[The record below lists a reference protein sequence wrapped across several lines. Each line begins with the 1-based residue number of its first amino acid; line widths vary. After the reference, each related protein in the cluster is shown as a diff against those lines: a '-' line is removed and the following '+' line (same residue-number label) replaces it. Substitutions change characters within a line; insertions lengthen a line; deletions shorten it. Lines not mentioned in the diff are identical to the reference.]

1 MAEYRNGLYYESKD
15 IRNWVLERN
24 IGEYVGYRPSFL
36 INGGLAVGMP
46 YAVETEF
53 VPHTLAEKGRSGFH
67 LGLFFNKGDNPKLRV
82 LRKEG
87 GLFGYTH
94 EVLNNDYDPL
104 SRSANILESF
114 YDYDSTED
122 LREKLDKYPMAYS
135 WGLEGLHPYSKQ
147 NFDVDEDYNGQRSD
161 LLYDDYRDYIRTIF
175 TNGLSFDK
183 SLGERYLNDRLYV
196 SGFNREDTA
205 PSVQDFIEEKSGY
218 ITDDVETLKN
228 IEDTRTG
235 FIGRIMLD
243 EAKIKQIN
251 GINERLAYN
260 EGNFEHT
267 PITFDNDL
275 MLGLGTE
282 NTDDYRLGI
291 SAYNDTKVE
300 FRQFIDDADSVLGT
314 LDYTKDSFQQ
324 DLLRK
329 HIRRNRFN
337 SFVDNKGPYVEY
349 YNVFDYTSHL
359 DLDENGSID
368 QSEEGLSN
376 NLTIQ
381 NKNVLGDSVEGFF
394 KGAGIFDGTVSQNEH
409 YDERDIQYAGERN
422 ILSEKISYDGAEYIG
437 ADAGSGFSTQPKSL
451 LSKTKALFDQHKI
464 KTLIGRFHTSNDDR
478 NAKNSS
484 AVQTALDP
492 TYGISHGRNLLKLN
506 KTYENGYENPYC
518 RVWTYHHQY
527 SKMTDLIRPFVDEG
541 GNFMPLDALQ
551 TNYPGRPILRNPG
564 NASWAEKTVLNKNGM
579 VNIAPTTKI
588 GKSDA
593 ERVKAKQC
601 MFSIENLAWKGVNK
615 DKSVIDEGEIGPLG
629 GRIMWFPPYNLSFN
643 ESVSVSWGS
652 NDFIG
657 RGERIYSYTNTER
670 TGTLSF
676 TILADHPSILDYWRK
691 EKYGDGPGDEEG
703 DQKVLRFF
711 AGCDTLEAPNA
722 TSEGIS
728 GVKDIEYSLEKKE
741 TTVNN
746 PEKPQENTDPEPQDN
761 TNEKIEPTP
770 PDEFTKDNSI
780 SFYVYFPNNLSGVD
794 FMSNPKVIV
803 NYLVNGRNGFEFTPN
818 LDGDPEHHILP
829 TEKEVIGDWSDNIA
843 MLTNGPGYEMGRSE
857 GSGLTETDTI
867 NEVTTHNK
875 KPSNVKGKNFLWGY
889 GIDKVY
895 VTQTLCGPNS
905 SVKLGGNGSFRIFPK
920 NYVDNTDHKLNAE
933 PNKYDESCGYSFAD
947 VAVALTTDYR
957 YSGKGENQERVNKIK
972 EILGIQDSNVRNQ
985 GRKYYFAIGGGASVH
1000 GYGTSNDKLSRNRG
1014 LFLKTWLEYCFGK
1027 LNLQVDYDEE
1037 SKVEIKTGIS
1047 GGENNLD
1054 INSESAKRGRYA
1066 KAVIYWS
1073 DEDVKD
1079 ATDADT
1085 EYVEGDTNED
1095 TITIKEK
1102 TEAAEQEV
1110 GANGIEPTETT
1121 TSLGTTILRDFSS
1134 TRYRDEEEFF
1144 SMVKESD
1151 PVLYKEITN
1160 KVKYFDPVYH
1170 SITPEGFNLR
1180 LAFLHQCTRQGPTMS
1195 SSDISQNNGINKAGY
1210 AGNLSFGRAPVCV
1223 LRLGDFFNTRIIINS
1238 VSIQYETGQWD
1249 LNPEGIGVQPMLAN
1263 VTLGFVF
1270 QGGSSLGGPIQRL
1283 QNAVSFNYYANQE
1296 VYDDRSDVA
1305 VYENGELSKASY
1317 VWVPGFG
1324 GGNIG
1329 DVASVMDMA
1338 KQNGE
1343 KKSYQRQ
1350 LDGENSTSQT
1360 VTDELYMTR
1369 KEKVHF
1375 EQQQGVKEG
1384 TEIINNLGQ

>member
-94 EVLNNDYDPL
+94 EVLNNDNDPL

-122 LREKLDKYPMAYS
+122 LRERLDKYPMAYS
-135 WGLEGLHPYSKQ
+135 WGVEGLHAYSKQ

-161 LLYDDYRDYIRTIF
+161 LLYDDYRDYVRTIF
-175 TNGLSFDK
+175 TDGLSFDK
-183 SLGERYLNDRLYV
+183 SLGERYLSNRLYV
-196 SGFNREDTA
+196 NGFNREDTA

-218 ITDDVETLKN
+218 ITDDVEALKN
-228 IEDTRTG
+228 IEDTRVG

-251 GINERLAYN
+251 GINDRLAYN

-267 PITFDNDL
+267 PITFDSDL

-282 NTDDYRLGI
+282 NVDDYRFGI

-300 FRQFIDDADSVLGT
+300 FRKFIDDADSVLST

-337 SFVDNKGPYVEY
+337 SFVDNKGPYAEY

-359 DLDENGSID
+359 DLDENDSID

-376 NLTIQ
+376 SLTIE
-381 NKNVLGDSVEGFF
+381 NKNLLGDSVEGFF
-394 KGAGIFDGTVSQNEH
+394 RGAGIFDGTVSQNEH

-422 ILSEKISYDGAEYIG
+422 ILSEKISYDGIEYIG
-437 ADAGSGFSTQPKSL
+437 ADAGSGFSTGPKSL
-451 LSKTKALFDQHKI
+451 LSKTKALFDSHKI

-484 AVQTALDP
+484 AIQTALDP

-541 GNFMPLDALQ
+541 GNFLSLDALQ
-551 TNYPGRPILRNPG
+551 TTYPGRPILADPG
-564 NASWAEKTVLNKNGM
+564 RASWAEKTVLNKNGM
-579 VNIAPTTKI
+579 VNIAPTKI

-615 DKSVIDEGEIGPLG
+615 NKDVIDEGEIGPLG

-643 ESVSVSWGS
+643 ESVNVSWGS

-676 TILADHPSILDYWRK
+676 TILADHPSILDYWRR

-711 AGCDTLEAPNA
+711 AGCDTLEAPKLA
-722 TSEGIS
+722 AEGLS
-728 GVKDIEYSLEKKE
+728 GVKDTEYQLKKDE
-741 TTVNN
+741 ATANN
-746 PEKPQENTDPEPQDN
+746 PEKPQEDLAPNPGDN
-761 TNEKIEPTP
+761 KEEDIVPTP

-780 SFYVYFPNNLSGVD
+780 SFYVYYPNNLSGID
-794 FMSNPKVIV
+794 FLDNPKTIV
-803 NYLVNGRNGFEFTPN
+803 NYLVKGKNGFEFSPN
-818 LDGDPEHHILP
+818 LKGDGEYVLP
-829 TEKEVIGDWSDNIA
+829 ADYVSVGDWNDNIII
-843 MLTNGPGYEMGRSE
+843 TTSGPGYEMGRSSN
-857 GSGLTETDTI
+857 GGLTDGETITD
-867 NEVTTHNK
+867 VTSHNGK
-875 KPSNVKGKNFLWGY
+875 AANDKGRDYIWGY
-889 GIDKVY
+889 GIDKEY
-895 VTQTLCGPNS
+895 VKQRLCGPNGATKS
-905 SVKLGGNGSFRIFPK
+905 GGNGSFRIYPE
-920 NYVDNTDHKLNAE
+920 NYVDNTDYGLNAK
-933 PNKYDESCGYSFAD
+933 PNEVDESCGYSFLD
-947 VAVALTTDYR
+947 VVKAICTDYK
-957 YSGKGENQERVNKIK
+957 YSDIQDTDGAKRVR
-972 EILGIQDSNVRNQ
+972 EILGIDGDKPRNN
-985 GRKYYFAIGGGASVH
+985 GRKFYFAIGGGASVH
-1000 GYGTSNDKLSRNRG
+1000 GYGTSNNKLSRNRG
-1014 LFLKTWLEYCFGK
+1014 LFLKSWLEDCFRK
-1027 LNLQVDYDEE
+1027 LNLEVDYDEE
-1037 SKVEIKTGIS
+1037 SKIPIETGIQ
-1047 GGENNLD
+1047 GGESSLD
-1054 INSESAKRGRYA
+1054 INSESAKRGRFA
-1066 KAVIYWS
+1066 KAVIYWN

-1079 ATDADT
+1079 ATDAET
-1085 EYVEGDTNED
+1085 EYIEGGTND
-1095 TITIKEK
+1095 GNIIIQDK
-1102 TEAAEQEV
+1102 TLSDNPDKLT
-1110 GANGIEPTETT
+1110 NGSEPTELPSVATAT
-1121 TSLGTTILRDFSS
+1121 LTNYSS

-1195 SSDISQNNGINKAGY
+1195 SSDISQNNGFNGAGY

-1263 VTLGFVF
+1263 VTLSFVF

-1296 VYDDRSDVA
+1296 VYDDRADVA
-1305 VYENGELSKASY
+1305 VYKDDGELSDETY

-1324 GGNIG
+1324 GGSVG
-1329 DVASVMDMA
+1329 DVRKFTDMTR
-1338 KQNGE
+1338 QNGE

-1350 LDGENSTSQT
+1350 VDGENTTSQT
-1360 VTDELYMTR
+1360 VTDRLFVEE
-1369 KEKVHF
+1369 KEK
-1375 EQQQGVKEG
+1375 EGERQKRARERAEGIIANYSIKQG
-1384 TEIINNLGQ
+1384 